1 MLSIGTLSMIEDDD
15 DSSLLPLSDTSKV
28 VLGRYYLA
36 ESLLRCVPNRSSIKE
51 PQYGFCK
58 DLLCFSA
65 VDLCNSRQVRL

>member
-1 MLSIGTLSMIEDDD
+1 MLGIGTLSMIEDDD

-51 PQYGFCK
+51 PQYG
-58 DLLCFSA
+58 SA
-65 VDLCNSRQVRL
+65 KTSSALPPSISVTRAR